1 MVAEK
6 TTLLTVTKE
15 LDTFCNHLLENLSV
29 DTLDEG
35 IAKLQQLLE
44 QRQFLLEQW
53 NGEQVEGFFELNQ
66 QVQQKMERI
75 FLHTA
80 EQVRS
85 VRTKQQASRA
95 YRQQAD
101 TQGSFFDARE

>member
-1 MVAEK
+1 MVSEEQ
-6 TTLLTVTKE
+6 TLLSITKE
-15 LDTFCNHLLENLSV
+15 LDTICEELLKNLTV
-29 DTLDEG
+29 DVLDEG
-35 IAKLQQLLE
+35 ITTLQQLVE
-44 QRQFLLEQW
+44 KRHSLLEQW
-53 NGEQVEGFFELNQ
+53 DGEPIEGFVAFNQ

-85 VRTKQQASRA
+85 VRKKQQASKA

>member
-1 MVAEK
+1 MVSKEE
-6 TTLLTVTKE
+6 TLLSVTKE
-15 LDTFCNHLLENLSV
+15 LDIICNQLLNNLTV
-29 DTLDEG
+29 DVLDEG
-35 IAKLQQLLE
+35 IATVQQLIE
-44 QRQFLLEQW
+44 KRQTLLEQW
-53 NGEQVEGFFELNQ
+53 TGEPAGEFIELNQ

-75 FLHTA
+75 FLHTT